1 MKSGKVKLITIRDAF
16 LSQGVPEIALDEA
29 LDYFDQNV
37 SLITNPNYL
46 TIIDFSQHSSQ
57 ERMYLGNLNSGVVE
71 KLLVAHGKGSD
82 PDHDGMANTF
92 SNSPG
97 SQASSLGFYLVA
109 ETYNGKHGYS
119 ARMDGLSESNS
130 NARARAIV
138 IHGAD
143 YVKQGLSK
151 MGRSFGCP
159 AVESNR
165 AADIID
171 RLKDGSLLYITVA
184 Q

>member
-1 MKSGKVKLITIRDAF
+1 
-16 LSQGVPEIALDEA
+16 
-29 LDYFDQNV
+29 
-37 SLITNPNYL
+37 
-46 TIIDFSQHSSQ
+46 
-57 ERMYLGNLNSGVVE
+57 
-71 KLLVAHGKGSD
+71 
-82 PDHDGMANTF
+82 
-92 SNSPG
+92 
-97 SQASSLGFYLVA
+97 
-109 ETYNGKHGYS
+109 
-119 ARMDGLSESNS
+119 MDGLSESNS